1 MIDEKEQML
10 EIENQDDVPL
20 SCQVVYGEAEIVSI
34 PICSFCKNEILEIYE
49 DCKNC
54 KIYGFAPNEYLDNH
68 DKRDCKKFELD
79 KDGIFYKY
87 YSHLLKRD

>member
-34 PICSFCKNEILEIYE
+34 PICGFCKNRLHS
-49 DCKNC
+49 DKDSKKCKAYNVL
-54 KIYGFAPNEYLDNH
+54 PENYLFEH
-68 DKRDCKKFELD
+68 EKRDCKKFQLD
-79 KDGIFYKY
+79 KNGMFYKY
-87 YSHLLKRD
+87 FKHILKRD